1 MINDG
6 ALKIIINLFNLHQS
20 HFKVI
25 IKLKKYNWR
34 PLDGEKT
41 RPRENVG

>member
-6 ALKIIINLFNLHQS
+6 ALKIIIDVFILHHT
-20 HFKVI
+20 HFKV

-41 RPRENVG
+41 RSRENVG